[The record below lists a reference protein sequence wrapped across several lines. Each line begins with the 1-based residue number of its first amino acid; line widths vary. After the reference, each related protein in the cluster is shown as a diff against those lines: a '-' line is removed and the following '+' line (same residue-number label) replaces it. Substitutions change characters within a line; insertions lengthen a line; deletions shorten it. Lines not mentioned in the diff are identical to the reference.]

1 MVIANIHLAILNL
14 VMNSLIDYEVLKL
27 AYFESKG
34 YISLDQIMN
43 HDGTHILSCLTFLST
58 LYPFLEYFML
68 INLQYFMSLISFLC
82 NFY

>member
-34 YISLDQIMN
+34 YISLGQIMN
-43 HDGTHILSCLTFLST
+43 HDGTHILSCITCLST
-58 LYPFLEYFML
+58 MYPFL
-68 INLQYFMSLISFLC
+68 
-82 NFY
+82 